1 MLIIQY
7 WIFKKFISLH
17 PAFLYGKARK
27 SEIENE
33 KVQAV

>member
-7 WIFKKFISLH
+7 WYLKIYIFA

>member
-7 WIFKKFISLH
+7 WIFKNLYLCTRL
-17 PAFLYGKARK
+17 LYGKARK

>member
-7 WIFKKFISLH
+7 WIFKNYIFA
-17 PAFLYGKARK
+17 PAFLYGKVENLK
-27 SEIENE
+27 LENE